1 MKVLIVE
8 DKNALA
14 DAIAEYLRLQK
25 IDCVVCNDG
34 AIGYEHALKES
45 FDVVILDLMLPGK
58 EGLSIIQDLR
68 KNRVTVP
75 ILVLTAKSSTDDKV
89 ECLLAGADDYVTKPF
104 VLEELLA
111 RLYVMTRRKNQL
123 VPNVVEFGDLC
134 LDKFN
139 HSLDKGETKIAL
151 SMKEYQILEALFNN
165 TEGIVEKSLLLQRV
179 WGNDADTYYNS
190 VEVYISFIRRKL
202 EALQSNVAVKSIRN
216 VGYKLVIKQ
225 DEK

>member
-8 DKNALA
+8 DKKPLA
-14 DAIAEYLRLQK
+14 DAISDYLKLQK
-25 IDCVVCNDG
+25 IECDICNDG
-34 AIGYEHALKES
+34 LTGYEHASKES
-45 FDVVILDLMLPGK
+45 YDVMILDLMLPEK
-58 EGLSIIQDLR
+58 DGLSVIKDLR
-68 KNRVTVP
+68 ANKNNIP

-123 VPNVVEFGDLC
+123 VPNIVEFGDLR

-139 HSLDKGETKIAL
+139 HTLNKDENSLAL

-165 TEGIVEKSLLLQRV
+165 TEGIVDKAVLLQRV

-202 EALQSNVAVKSIRN
+202 EALNSNVVVKSIRN
-216 VGYKLVIKQ
+216 VGYKLVLKQ
-225 DEK
+225 DE

>member
-8 DKNALA
+8 DKKPLA
-14 DAIAEYLRLQK
+14 DAISDYLKLQK
-25 IDCVVCNDG
+25 IECDICNDG
-34 AIGYEHALKES
+34 LTGYEHASKES
-45 FDVVILDLMLPGK
+45 YDVMILDLMLPEK
-58 EGLSIIQDLR
+58 DGLSVIKDLR
-68 KNRVTVP
+68 ANKNNIP

-123 VPNVVEFGDLC
+123 VPNIVEFGDLR

-139 HSLDKGETKIAL
+139 HTLNKDENSLAL

-165 TEGIVEKSLLLQRV
+165 TEGIVDKAVLLQRV

-202 EALQSNVAVKSIRN
+202 EALNSNVVVKSIRN
-216 VGYKLVIKQ
+216 VGYKLVLKE
-225 DEK
+225 DE